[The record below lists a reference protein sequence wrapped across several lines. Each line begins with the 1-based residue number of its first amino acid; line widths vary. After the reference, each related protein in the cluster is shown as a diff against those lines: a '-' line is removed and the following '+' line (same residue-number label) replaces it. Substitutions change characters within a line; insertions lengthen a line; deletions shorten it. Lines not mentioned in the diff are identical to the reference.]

1 MVNSAKNI
9 VISQSKHPKSIS
21 TKSIQKS
28 LNNCNLALSLSTSME
43 DALRIS
49 IEQSENNDIIIC
61 TGSLFAVA
69 EISLE
74 ARKRYGYK

>member
-1 MVNSAKNI
+1 
-9 VISQSKHPKSIS
+9 
-21 TKSIQKS
+21 
-28 LNNCNLALSLSTSME
+28 ME